1 MHDIISPKHRA
12 AKAVV
17 LEKKVGRR
25 STGVKKRKTT
35 LKPEVLAEAKKEFLE
50 RKEGRFPLKEIVA
63 GAVVLALLLGAYGFL
78 KLPKATVQ
86 MWPVMETVTLQE
98 KVLASTSKQEPG
110 ALESTIPAHYLE
122 VLKDASQEFPATGI
136 TTQDG
141 KATGNITI
149 YNKINPSTPFT
160 LIKGTHFLSDSGKY
174 FITLQKVTIPAATN
188 KTPGSITV
196 QVQAET
202 AGAEANI
209 GPSKFSI
216 PKLNGTSYY
225 HSLYASSNADMKG
238 GYTGKLKKVTDDDL
252 ETAKDVLV
260 EKLLQEAKDELR
272 NNLDPNDVLLDD
284 AVTSSVVASS
294 ANAKSGAIY
303 DTFQQSAKVKVT
315 ALVFKKIDVEQ
326 FVVALAKAHL
336 SDDSRL
342 FEKSVT
348 INYRPSTFDVQ
359 KKIITLNL
367 DSSFKKYY
375 YIDTLELINLF
386 STKSSD
392 QIKQI
397 VDQKYNGNI
406 FELKVNFWPFWVR
419 RAPSDQ
425 DRIKVDLILE

>member
-1 MHDIISPKHRA
+1 
-12 AKAVV
+12 
-17 LEKKVGRR
+17 
-25 STGVKKRKTT
+25 
-35 LKPEVLAEAKKEFLE
+35 
-50 RKEGRFPLKEIVA
+50 
-63 GAVVLALLLGAYGFL
+63 
-78 KLPKATVQ
+78 

>member
-1 MHDIISPKHRA
+1 MSEPLLNHVVCPDAGAGHRMA
-12 AKAVV
+12 YWEWGAPEATHVV
-17 LEKKVGRR
+17 LCVHGLSRQGRDFD
-25 STGVKKRKTT
+25 
-35 LKPEVLAEAKKEFLE
+35 VLAQALLA
-50 RKEGRFPLKEIVA
+50 RSG
-63 GAVVLALLLGAYGFL
+63 GAVRVVA
-78 KLPKATVQ
+78 
-86 MWPVMETVTLQE
+86 
-98 KVLASTSKQEPG
+98 
-110 ALESTIPAHYLE
+110 
-122 VLKDASQEFPATGI
+122 
-136 TTQDG
+136 
-141 KATGNITI
+141 
-149 YNKINPSTPFT
+149 
-160 LIKGTHFLSDSGKY
+160 
-174 FITLQKVTIPAATN
+174 AAT
-188 KTPGSITV
+188 
-196 QVQAET
+196 
-202 AGAEANI
+202 
-209 GPSKFSI
+209 
-216 PKLNGTSYY
+216 
-225 HSLYASSNADMKG
+225 D
-238 GYTGKLKKVTDDDL
+238 
-252 ETAKDVLV
+252 
-260 EKLLQEAKDELR
+260 R
-272 NNLDPNDVLLDD
+272 
-284 AVTSSVVASS
+284 
-294 ANAKSGAIY
+294 
-303 DTFQQSAKVKVT
+303 AKVKVT

>member
-1 MHDIISPKHRA
+1 M
-12 AKAVV
+12 
-17 LEKKVGRR
+17 
-25 STGVKKRKTT
+25 
-35 LKPEVLAEAKKEFLE
+35 
-50 RKEGRFPLKEIVA
+50 
-63 GAVVLALLLGAYGFL
+63 
-78 KLPKATVQ
+78 
-86 MWPVMETVTLQE
+86 
-98 KVLASTSKQEPG
+98 
-110 ALESTIPAHYLE
+110 
-122 VLKDASQEFPATGI
+122 
-136 TTQDG
+136 
-141 KATGNITI
+141 
-149 YNKINPSTPFT
+149 
-160 LIKGTHFLSDSGKY
+160 
-174 FITLQKVTIPAATN
+174 
-188 KTPGSITV
+188 